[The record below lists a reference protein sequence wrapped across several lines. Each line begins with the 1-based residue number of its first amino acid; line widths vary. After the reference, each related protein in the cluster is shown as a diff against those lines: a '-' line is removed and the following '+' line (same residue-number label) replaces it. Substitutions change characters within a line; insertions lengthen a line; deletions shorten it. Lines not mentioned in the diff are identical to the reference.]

1 MDPRT
6 FVFGPAYLD
15 RVVRV
20 DRPLGTEDGAPP
32 LDQSVDGAW
41 KFGRGLTLVDPAGP
55 EIVVELPDGWPGPN
69 GTVTL
74 SRSIL
79 GPSAP
84 PSRSVRGLSWHDD
97 LGGMGAGFA
106 AAFGGELVSALGPED
121 DPTSQAVAALLEA
134 AGVVHHPIRVPHHAA
149 DRTLLL
155 TSGEHGDKLP
165 IGFRG
170 CHACLTGLAPWTE
183 AACGLRVVAGLPN
196 HLAAEA
202 LNGPGAAV
210 RMFAPAMRNMM
221 DRDCPVSSFA
231 GSIDILCCNRQ
242 EWERLEDREEVAW
255 RVSLL
260 AITDGADGST
270 VRFTNPTGEPVTLRI
285 PALPRARPPVD
296 TNRAGEA
303 YASTFVR
310 TLLAGGWTPG
320 VSDEELVERAA
331 RRGAAAGALELGIA
345 RFGFPD
351 DAAIDAAL
359 AAGRVDD

>member
-15 RVVRV
+15 RVLLV
-20 DRPLGTEDGAPP
+20 DRPLGGDGGTPP
-32 LDQSVDGAW
+32 LDQSVEGAW
-41 KFGRGLTLVDPAGP
+41 KFGVGLTLVDPGGP
-55 EIVVELPDGWPGPN
+55 EIVVELPNGWPGPT

-84 PSRSVRGLSWHDD
+84 PQRTVRALSWHDD

-121 DPTSQAVAALLEA
+121 DPTSVAVTDLLEA
-134 AGVVHHPIRVPHHAA
+134 AGVVHHPIRVYHQPA

-155 TSGEHGDKLP
+155 TSGEYGDKLP

-170 CHACLTGLAPWTE
+170 CHACLTGLGPLVEAP
-183 AACGLRVVAGLPN
+183 CGLRVVAGLPN
-196 HLAAEA
+196 PLAAKA
-202 LNGPGAAV
+202 LNAAGATV
-210 RMFAPAMRNMM
+210 RMFAPAMRNMI

-231 GSIDILCCNRQ
+231 GSIDMLCCNRE
-242 EWERLEDREEVAW
+242 EWERLDDREEVAW

-260 AITDGADGST
+260 VVTDGAAGST
-270 VRFTNPTGEPVTLRI
+270 VRFTNPTGEPISLRI
-285 PALPRARPPVD
+285 PVFPRAHPPRD

-303 YASTFVR
+303 YASALVR
-310 TLLAGGWTPG
+310 ALLAGGWTPG
-320 VSDEELVERAA
+320 VSDEELVARAA
-331 RRGAAAGALELGIA
+331 RRGAAAGALVLDLA

-351 DAAIDAAL
+351 EAAIDAAL
-359 AAGRVDD
+359 EAGRVG